1 MTELTFEECHEN
13 HIKMWDAIEHTK
25 EDVCM
30 PAEILKEVIA
40 DDLFDDEIIEDLK
53 ENSYCFACLY
63 AQQEWDEENMDGDSS
78 LCNFCPITEWREYSV
93 QRVVGNSC
101 MYLGYKAFRNARTEE
116 DRAKFAKAI
125 KNLEWSK
132 P

>member
-1 MTELTFEECHEN
+1 MISFEECHEN
-13 HIKMWDAIEHTK
+13 HIKMWEAIENTK
-25 EDVCM
+25 EEICM

-40 DDLFDDEIIEDLK
+40 GDLFDDEIIEELT

-63 AQQEWDEENMDGDSS
+63 AQQEGNEEDISGDYS
-78 LCNFCPITEWREYSV
+78 LCNFCPITEWREYPTKRIS
-93 QRVVGNSC
+93 GNSC
-101 MYLGYKAFRNARTEE
+101 MYLGYKAFRNAKTEE
-116 DRAKFAKAI
+116 DRAKFANAI